1 MVKVEN
7 IKSHNP
13 QKVSMKNNKFLYL
26 VMAGF
31 VGTLAFYVAAYVDM
45 AITGVPLDISVVLGQ
60 LIAGEHESAYII
72 GNVAHIANG
81 IGLTLFF
88 GYIFLPISTRVM
100 KGRIWL
106 HGLVFGIMV
115 TVVAVW
121 FGMLPALG
129 AGIAGLNIAPE
140 VPAMTMFRHIVFGLV
155 IGIILRSKMN

>member
-7 IKSHNP
+7 IKSHNT
-13 QKVSMKNNKFLYL
+13 QKVSMKKNKFLYL

-31 VGTLAFYVAAYVDM
+31 LGTLAFYVAAYVDM

-88 GYIFLPISTRVM
+88 GYVFLPISTRVM

-106 HGLVFGIMV
+106 HGLVFGVIV
-115 TVVAVW
+115 TIVGVW
-121 FGMLPALG
+121 FVMLPALG